1 MILVGAMPVPLQE
14 WVLDSAVDKREAARN
29 NPYSEKGNEGGA
41 GEMAQSG
48 KYLLH
53 KHESLSLGPQHPSKI
68 RAQTDGGGARL

>member
-14 WVLDSAVDKREAARN
+14 WMLDSAVDKREAAGN

-53 KHESLSLGPQHPSKI
+53 KQKSLSLGPQNPSKI
-68 RAQTDGGGARL
+68 RAQTDGDGARL